1 MGNTPD
7 RRRREQVLHALV
19 PAFAFT
25 LLFEILGTLFSVLL
39 GFLSGSQNT
48 SLFVFATRHAQS
60 LQAVGGAV
68 SCAVSC
74 AGFLPAA
81 RREIRDFA
89 ASRRTPKMEG
99 AWETAVHHVP
109 GGAQGAL
116 LFLLASALFLSA
128 GINILLSLT
137 GVTALAGAASD
148 MTQNTLSDPAYPV
161 LAVLLYGLLTP
172 AAEELIFRGLAFLR
186 LRAAFAGKEEPRR
199 TLFASLLRA
208 FGTVP
213 AALFSAALFALYHGN
228 LPQGIYAFV
237 LGTLFALSV
246 EITGRFSTAVFLHS
260 ASNLLIL
267 LFSLTGLYNDLVT
280 PIWCACFLLP
290 GLLFFALL
298 VFFLQGGVRSR

>member
-1 MGNTPD
+1 MGNTTG
-7 RRRREQVLHALV
+7 RGRREQILHVLV
-19 PAFAFT
+19 PVFAFT

-39 GFLSGSQNT
+39 GMLSGSQNT
-48 SLFVFATRHAQS
+48 TLFVFATRHAQS
-60 LQAVGGAV
+60 LQAVGNAV
-68 SCAVSC
+68 ACAVSC
-74 AGFLPAA
+74 AFFLPSA
-81 RREIRDFA
+81 RREIQSFLQ
-89 ASRRTPKMEG
+89 SRQSPKMTG

-116 LFLLASALFLSA
+116 FFLLASALFLSA

-137 GVTALAGAASD
+137 GLTELAGTASD

-161 LAVLLYGLLTP
+161 LAVLLYGFLTP

-186 LRAAFAGKEEPRR
+186 LRTAFAGKEEHRR

-208 FGTVP
+208 SGTIP
-213 AALFSAALFALYHGN
+213 AAIFSAVLFAIYHAN

-267 LFSLTGLYNDLVT
+267 LFSLTGLYNELVT

-290 GLLFFALL
+290 GLLFSALL
-298 VFFLQGGVRSR
+298 VFFLQGGPRRR